1 MGLHRQLHSS
11 TVFDEER
18 KRVWWSVYLL
28 DRLFYHFHEI
38 SGRKFLVQSA
48 LNRDELPVDDEL
60 WSNHT
65 GVGPWDL
72 KTRPLSGAM
81 EGSFTGFAQQIQA
94 VYFLEQVLQSTGNH
108 TLSMMSMTDYN
119 IWRVDSLIRQNTLD
133 VLNTSGKDWER
144 SYRAIVILLLALIEL
159 HKQRLMSLDS
169 LPGNFDSVRE
179 SSIAA
184 IESALN
190 ITRDITSMDD
200 ILNVRRMPLAA
211 VLLLQKAG
219 SVAVWLQIHFNHI
232 NEVLKPLTESLERAS
247 NRWMIAKRVS
257 SELCTAGGIVR
268 STSSPT

>member
-1 MGLHRQLHSS
+1 
-11 TVFDEER
+11 
-18 KRVWWSVYLL
+18 
-28 DRLFYHFHEI
+28 
-38 SGRKFLVQSA
+38 
-48 LNRDELPVDDEL
+48 
-60 WSNHT
+60 
-65 GVGPWDL
+65 
-72 KTRPLSGAM
+72 
-81 EGSFTGFAQQIQA
+81 
-94 VYFLEQVLQSTGNH
+94 
-108 TLSMMSMTDYN
+108 
-119 IWRVDSLIRQNTLD
+119 
-133 VLNTSGKDWER
+133 
-144 SYRAIVILLLALIEL
+144 
-159 HKQRLMSLDS
+159 MSLGS

-247 NRWMIAKRVS
+247 NRWMIASQLAPPFQNAHKLTFSERIS